1 MGPYSESTEYT
12 FNADELKSAFQL
24 QWGRTLRARNT
35 IIRNVLFDLMPLAS
49 MGPYSESTEYLR
61 QRVRFSV
68 ATNASMGPYS
78 ESTEY
83 NHHLGRG
90 AVVKLLQWGR
100 TLRARNTILRC
111 LDLRIQIWLQWGRTL
126 RARNT
131 GARPT
136 ASRATPGFNGAV
148 L

>member
-49 MGPYSESTEYLR
+49 MGPYSESTEY
-61 QRVRFSV
+61 
-68 ATNASMGPYS
+68 
-78 ESTEY
+78 

-90 AVVKLLQWGR
+90 AVVNWLQWGR

-131 GARPT
+131 AGPHGAKR
-136 ASRATPGFNGAV
+136 SFGSFNGAV

>member
-83 NHHLGRG
+83 ELYIS
-90 AVVKLLQWGR
+90 AFVAFYPLQWGR
-100 TLRARNTILRC
+100 TLRARNT
-111 LDLRIQIWLQWGRTL
+111 
-126 RARNT
+126 
-131 GARPT
+131 
-136 ASRATPGFNGAV
+136 S
-148 L
+148 